1 MNENKIILTVVAV
14 ATVLMFLF
22 LPTFTFHEEGLRGE
36 YHFILNIPADHQI
49 NGPLILVEWLG
60 IVLFAAVAWTLVG
73 SRNNKRKKAEKENEE
88 SNEKNNRDENVQG
101 TTAVESVKNNTEGSG
116 SESSGADSGW
126 DQAQK

>member
-60 IVLFAAVAWTLVG
+60 IVLFAAVAWTLAG
-73 SRNNKRKKAEKENEE
+73 SRNDKRKKTGKDDEKEEA
-88 SNEKNNRDENVQG
+88 QA
-101 TTAVESVKNNTEGSG
+101 TTVVESTKNAAEGPGAAEGSG
-116 SESSGADSGW
+116 SASAGVDPGL
-126 DQAQK
+126 DQSHK

>member
-1 MNENKIILTVVAV
+1 MNENKIILSIVAV

-60 IVLFAAVAWTLVG
+60 IILFAAVAWTLVG
-73 SRNNKRKKAEKENEE
+73 SRNNKREKAKNESEQESDKENG
-88 SNEKNNRDENVQG
+88 QG
-101 TTAVESVKNNTEGSG
+101 TTAVESAKNRTGGSD
-116 SESSGADSGW
+116 STLSGTDSGP